1 VSRLGEYWV
10 EEIGDARPEGKFVF
24 SSVEF
29 EATVG
34 GESERDSLEVFFRDG
49 QLWGSLGGS
58 DYQTGP
64 LNLGSEP
71 GVLLLRA
78 RTSREEAMVLQRAT
92 PQERMRYHRDRRVT
106 RAEKYNWFRLEVSG
120 ADAESD
126 WNGFLV
132 WLDRLMQATG
142 LTFDGPEATTIVDAV
157 LALTAP
163 LIEWARVED
172 RESVADAV
180 WAMYETSY
188 ARIGLIAS
196 GPAQLLAE
204 YDAWWV
210 AHEGDVPRAFR
221 VAKTTPFGLKIGLSG
236 TDGSREGRT
245 FLKATMG
252 GWLNEPGV
260 YCEVS
265 HRMEDLAR
273 EGGAPAVCSTDAPN
287 VLRKPVIPVDAVHY
301 QRNIEPIGMVTKVIV
316 GRPLSVPVTSFE
328 LPSCPKHSSSERLSG
343 FGSEA
348 SDRVDLLET
357 LDSLMPWED

>member
-1 VSRLGEYWV
+1 MSHAFDLSQPLYHGSRHAKLKEFRPSTTGEFGPGVYLTSYEPTAVWYAQNAKGPDEPTVHVVSVHPKNPFHVTKSHWV
-10 EEIGDARPEGKFVF
+10 KLTERMTPREVQAALKRRGYDSIIGIGNNGYEWQLVVFDPKDIAVLRGSKERGVEGIFRGL
-24 SSVEF
+24 
-29 EATVG
+29 EAT
-34 GESERDSLEVFFRDG
+34 
-49 QLWGSLGGS
+49 
-58 DYQTGP
+58 
-64 LNLGSEP
+64 
-71 GVLLLRA
+71 
-78 RTSREEAMVLQRAT
+78 T
-92 PQERMRYHRDRRVT
+92 P
-106 RAEKYNWFRLEVSG
+106 
-120 ADAESD
+120 
-126 WNGFLV
+126 
-132 WLDRLMQATG
+132 
-142 LTFDGPEATTIVDAV
+142 TIVDAV

-163 LIEWARVED
+163 PIEWTRVED

-180 WAMYETSY
+180 WAMYESSY

-196 GPAQLLAE
+196 GPEQLLTE
-204 YDAWWV
+204 YDTWWV

-221 VAKTTPFGLKIGLSG
+221 VAKSTPFGLKIGLSG

-252 GWLNEPGV
+252 RWLAEPGV

-273 EGGAPAVCSTDAPN
+273 EGGAPVVCSTDAPS

-301 QRNIEPIGMVTKVIV
+301 QRNIEPIGLVTKVIV

-328 LPSCPKHSSSERLSG
+328 LPSCPKYSSSERLSG

-348 SDRVDLLET
+348 SDRVDLLEA